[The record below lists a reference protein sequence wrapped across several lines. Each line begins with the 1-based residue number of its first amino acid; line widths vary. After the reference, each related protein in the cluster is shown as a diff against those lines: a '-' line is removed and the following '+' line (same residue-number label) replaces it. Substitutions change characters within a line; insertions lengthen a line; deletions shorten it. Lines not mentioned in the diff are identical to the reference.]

1 MGAHDER
8 TGGLEAGGIFT
19 LLLLLGLYNNVGLRL
34 RSGSD
39 ILVIGEGERLNRDF
53 STSFATLNVFVQFFF
68 SNLFYC
74 FDYLTFL
81 IFRIFFSYFFRHK

>member
-53 STSFATLNVFVQFFF
+53 STSFATLNVFVQFFSQIYF
-68 SNLFYC
+68 NCFNNLIFLNFQNLF
-74 FDYLTFL
+74 FL
-81 IFRIFFSYFFRHK
+81 FFPS